1 MSLNNFLTD
10 FVAGTDPMS
19 SEAHRSRERIFQGSV
34 ELHVGERSY
43 LQPRARLVWIYSDI
57 MQRNQGKA
65 SSAMQWLTALA
76 DKHGVDLDLTADPQG
91 GLSKNELRRWYK
103 RYGFTFDRRYN
114 GFRPNKKEVVA

>member
-43 LQPRARLVWIYSDI
+43 LQPRARLVWIYSNI

-65 SSAMQWLTALA
+65 SSAMQWLTDLA
-76 DKHGVDLDLTADPQG
+76 DKHGVDLDLTAEPQG
-91 GLSKNELRRWYK
+91 GLSKNELRRWYM
-103 RYGFTFDRRYN
+103 RHGFTFDRRYN

>member
-10 FVAGTDPMS
+10 FVAGTDPMF

-43 LQPRARLVWIYSDI
+43 LQPRARLVWIYSNI

-65 SSAMQWLTALA
+65 SSAMQWLTDLA

-91 GLSKNELRRWYK
+91 GLSKNDLRRWYK
-103 RYGFTFDRRYN
+103 RHGFTFDRRYN